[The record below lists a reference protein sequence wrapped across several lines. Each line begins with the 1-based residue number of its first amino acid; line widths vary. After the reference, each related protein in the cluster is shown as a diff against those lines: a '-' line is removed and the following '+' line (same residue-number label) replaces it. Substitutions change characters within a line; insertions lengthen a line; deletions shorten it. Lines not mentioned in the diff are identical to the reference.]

1 MDGRINRSVNL
12 LSRFEDEV
20 GKKRTLEVDK
30 VRASAL
36 RVVRYNQQLSNLS
49 DEELFSK
56 FDVDGDGVIGE
67 ADFQQF
73 FGTAELTIRPLP
85 SGDSDGA
92 PAEGAAEEADG
103 AGQPVDGQNGKEEG
117 KVIELLPEDLADVF
131 VSLCQQG
138 EKHIS
143 QEEFFRVVPQYMIVV
158 KQTVMTDGLCIKD
171 SKTLR
176 RLELDEIVKV
186 VKGPLQERA
195 TKVMRAFIKALKDD
209 AEGWVSP
216 TGNAGTVF
224 LKEGGRQFKVM
235 KETVLTEAFE
245 LDSQAPKAEEGGAPG
260 EVLSKRKLK
269 AGEVLDALV
278 WPRPDNSGLVRLKVR
293 AQSDNATGWVTA
305 VGNQAGKGPV
315 FLKAV

>member
-1 MDGRINRSVNL
+1 
-12 LSRFEDEV
+12 
-20 GKKRTLEVDK
+20 
-30 VRASAL
+30 
-36 RVVRYNQQLSNLS
+36 
-49 DEELFSK
+49 LFSK
-56 FDVDGDGVIGE
+56 FDVDCDGVIGE

-73 FGTAELTIRPLP
+73 FGTAEKTIRPLP

-103 AGQPVDGQNGKEEG
+103 AVQPVDGQNGKEEG
-117 KVIELLPEDLADVF
+117 EVIELLPEDLADVF

-171 SKTLR
+171 SNTLR
-176 RLELDEIVKV
+176 RLELDEIVRV
-186 VKGPLQERA
+186 VKGPLQESA
-195 TKVMRAFIKALKDD
+195 TKVMRTLIKALKDD
-209 AEGWVSP
+209 SEGWVSP
-216 TGNAGTVF
+216 TGNAGTIF
-224 LKEGGRQFKVM
+224 IKDGGRQFKVM
-235 KETVLTEAFE
+235 KETILTDSFE
-245 LDSQAPKAEEGGAPG
+245 LDGEAPKADEAAAPG

-269 AGEVLDALV
+269 AGEVLDALI
-278 WPRPDNSGLVRLKVR
+278 WPRTDKAGLVRLKVR
-293 AQSDNATGWVTA
+293 AQSDSATGWATA